1 MKKNK
6 ILIVDD
12 VLENR
17 LILATILKN
26 RTDYELYFATNGED
40 VISNISEIMPD
51 LILLDIM
58 MPGLNGFEVAKIL
71 KSKETIRDIPII
83 FISALESIN
92 DKIKA
97 FENGGIDYITKP
109 FNSEEVLTRINAHIK
124 LKNYYDEIQ
133 RLNNEIKEELELAN
147 KIQKS
152 ILKENI
158 LNFTNIKFYSKFIPY
173 EKISGDFFDII
184 ELSKNNYLFILTDI
198 TGHGISAA
206 FYTMIIKTIFYYL
219 GSLIVLPNTIMN
231 TMNNDLMNLLLQNY
245 YPSAF
250 IGFIDVKRKIL
261 KYSNAGH
268 ICPLLF
274 SSNKNEIIQLDKKNI
289 LLGVEKN
296 FDYELFEIN
305 LSEGDKFFLFTDGLI
320 ENISS
325 MEQIKSYIKNNINN
339 QLEKIVEGLIEYNLN
354 LSQEKKFYDDVTILS
369 FEIK

>member
-109 FNSEEVLTRINAHIK
+109 FNAEEVLSRINAHIQ

-133 RLNNEIKEELELAN
+133 RLNNEIKEQLELAN

-152 ILKENI
+152 ILKENL
-158 LNFTNIKFYSKFIPY
+158 LNFQNIKFYSKFIPY

-184 ELSKNNYLFILTDI
+184 ELSKDNYLFIITDI
-198 TGHGISAA
+198 TGHGIPAA
-206 FYTMIIKTIFYYL
+206 FYTMMIKSIFYYL
-219 GSLIVLPNTIMN
+219 GSLIVTPNHIMN
-231 TMNNDLMNLLLQNY
+231 NLNNDLINLLLSNY
-245 YPSAF
+245 YPTAF
-250 IGFIDVKRKIL
+250 IGLVDLKKKIIR
-261 KYSNAGH
+261 YSNAGH
-268 ICPLLF
+268 LCPLLF
-274 SSNKNEIIQLDKKNI
+274 SINKNEIIQI
-289 LLGVEKN
+289 EEKN
-296 FDYELFEIN
+296 LMLGIKKDFEYQLFEKS
-305 LSEGDKFFLFTDGLI
+305 LSSGDKFFIFTDGLI

-325 MEQIKSYIKNNINN
+325 IDQIKSYLKNNINN
-339 QLEKIVEGLIEYNLN
+339 SLEKILDGVIEHTLN
-354 LSQEKKFYDDVTILS
+354 LSPEKKFYDDVTILS